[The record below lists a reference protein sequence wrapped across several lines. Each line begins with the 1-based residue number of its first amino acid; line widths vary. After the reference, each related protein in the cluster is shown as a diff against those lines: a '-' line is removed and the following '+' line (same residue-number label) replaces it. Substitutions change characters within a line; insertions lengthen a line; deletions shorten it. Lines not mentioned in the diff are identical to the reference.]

1 MTRRILTLLT
11 ILLVISCGGQSNE
24 PASSAVTETTSSS
37 TLNESDRLN
46 AWFAGRNEERLAYSP
61 MELTT
66 LNRKEQYDQLDQ
78 FSLEA
83 AQEQLAWHAAT
94 IEEMQQEFSYDA
106 LDLEAKTSWD
116 TWIYMFE
123 RNRGIQDFASQVY
136 IFEQMNGTHSLLPTF
151 MINYHKVDTLS
162 DMQAYIARLGQVD
175 RALGQELEKARSNAE
190 RGVRAPMFAYEIVI
204 GEARKII
211 SGEPFDDQVENESA
225 IWADSMVKISAL
237 VEAGEIDN
245 AMAETLTDQVRSAL
259 LESYQ
264 PIYEEII
271 VWLSEDIANT
281 DSEPR
286 GVWAL
291 PQGEAYY
298 NQLLSFYTTTNLSAV
313 EIHQI
318 GLDEVERLMAEMA
331 VVKEEV
337 GFAGEMLEFL
347 DFVSSDEQFYYSNT
361 DEGRQA
367 YLDDT
372 NVYYDF
378 IREKLPEYFGILPK
392 ADLEVK
398 RVEAFRE
405 QDGAPAHYFQSSPDG
420 ETPGIYYVHMSD
432 MNANPSYEMES
443 TAYHEGLPGHH
454 MQIAISLELETVPE
468 FRRQTWYNAYV
479 EGWALY
485 TERLAWEMGAY
496 EDPYSNLGRLSNEIW
511 RGVRLVVDT
520 GMHAMG
526 WTKEEAVNYFAA
538 HSLAPI
544 ESIVAEINRYLVIPG
559 QATSY
564 KIGMLKILEL
574 RERSQK
580 ALGEDF
586 DIREFHNVVLSG
598 GALPLDIL
606 DRRINNYI
614 EAAQASV
621 NKEI

>member
-1 MTRRILTLLT
+1 MKFWAFCFATLL
-11 ILLVISCGGQSNE
+11 LASCNAENPRSAENLS
-24 PASSAVTETTSSS
+24 ASASQ
-37 TLNESDRLN
+37 LNETQRLN
-46 AWFAGRNEERLAYSP
+46 LWFAEKNEERLAFSP

-66 LNRKEQYDQLDQ
+66 LNRKEQYDELDQ

-83 AQEQLAWHAAT
+83 TEAQLAWHAAT
-94 IEEMQQEFSYDA
+94 IEEMEAGFSYEA

-116 TWIYMFE
+116 TWVYMYE
-123 RNRGIQDFASQVY
+123 RNRGLQDFASQFY
-136 IFEQMNGTHSLLPTF
+136 IFEQMNGTHSLFPTI
-151 MINYHKVDTLS
+151 MINYHKVDNLG
-162 DMQAYIARLGQVD
+162 DMQAYIARLAEVD

-190 RGVRAPMFAYEIVI
+190 RGVRAPRFAYEIVI
-204 GEARKII
+204 DEARKII
-211 SGEPFDDQVENESA
+211 SGEPFGGEVENDSA
-225 IWADSMVKISAL
+225 IWADAMTKIAAL
-237 VEAGEIDN
+237 EEVGEID
-245 AMAETLTDQVRSAL
+245 AATAATLTEAVREAL
-259 LESYQ
+259 LENYQ

-271 VWLSEDIANT
+271 AWLTQDIANT
-281 DSEPR
+281 DTEPR
-286 GVWAL
+286 GIWAL
-291 PQGEAYY
+291 PQGTEYY
-298 NQLLSFYTTTNLSAV
+298 NQLLSFFTTTDLTAE

-318 GLDEVERLMAEMA
+318 GLDEVDRLMAEMEA
-331 VVKEEV
+331 VKEEV

-347 DFVSSDEQFYYSNT
+347 DFVSSDPQFYYPNT
-361 DEGRQA
+361 DEGRQD

-372 NVYYDF
+372 NAYYDE

-420 ETPGIYYVHMSD
+420 QTPGVYYVHMSD

-454 MQIAISLELETVPE
+454 MQIAIALELETIPE
-468 FRRQTWYNAYV
+468 FRRQTGYNAFV

-485 TERLAWEMGAY
+485 TEKLAWEMGAY
-496 EDPYSNLGRLSNEIW
+496 QDPYSNLGRLSNEIW

-564 KIGMLKILEL
+564 KIGMLKFMEL
-574 RERSQK
+574 RERARL
-580 ALGEDF
+580 ALGEEF
-586 DIREFHNVVLSG
+586 DIRAFHDVVLSG

-606 DRRINNYI
+606 DRRVDNYNQLVLNG
-614 EAAQASV
+614 EV
-621 NKEI
+621 

>member
-1 MTRRILTLLT
+1 MTRRIFTVLT
-11 ILLVISCGGQSNE
+11 ILLVISCGGQSND
-24 PASSAVTETTSSS
+24 PASTAVTETASTSA
-37 TLNESDRLN
+37 LNESDRLN
-46 AWFAGRNEERLAYSP
+46 AWFADRNEERLAYSP

-94 IEEMQQEFSYDA
+94 IEEMQQAFSYDA
-106 LDLEAKTSWD
+106 LDLEAKSSWD
-116 TWIYMFE
+116 TWIYMHE
-123 RNRGIQDFASQVY
+123 RNRGIQEFASQFY
-136 IFEQMNGTHSLLPTF
+136 LFEQMNGNHSLFPTF

-162 DMQAYIARLGQVD
+162 DMQAYIARLRQVD
-175 RALGQELEKARSNAE
+175 HALGQELEKARSNAE

-204 GEARKII
+204 DEARKII
-211 SGEPFDDQVENESA
+211 SGVPFGDQVENESA
-225 IWADSMVKISAL
+225 VWADSMAKISAL
-237 VEAGEIDN
+237 VEAGEVDT

-259 LESYQ
+259 LEGYQ

-271 VWLSEDIANT
+271 AWLSEDIANT

-298 NQLLSFYTTTNLSAV
+298 NQLLSFYTTTNLSAEEV
-313 EIHQI
+313 HQI
-318 GLDEVERLMAEMA
+318 GLEEVERLMAEMA
-331 VVKEEV
+331 VVKEEA

-347 DFVSSDEQFYYSNT
+347 DLVSSDEKFYYSNT

-372 NVYYDF
+372 NAYYDS

-392 ADLEVK
+392 ADLVVK

-405 QDGAPAHYFQSSPDG
+405 QDGAPAHYNSSSPDG
-420 ETPGIYYVHMSD
+420 ETPGTYYVHMSD

-454 MQIAISLELETVPE
+454 MQIAIALELETIPE
-468 FRRQTWYNAYV
+468 FRRQTFYNAYV

-526 WTKEEAVNYFAA
+526 WTKEEAINYFAA

-574 RERSQK
+574 RERSQE
-580 ALGEDF
+580 ALGENF
-586 DIREFHNVVLSG
+586 DIREFHDVVLSG

-614 EAAQASV
+614 EVAQLQ
-621 NKEI
+621 

>member
-1 MTRRILTLLT
+1 MTYRILTFLS
-11 ILLVISCGGQSNE
+11 ILFIISCGGHNNE
-24 PASSAVTETTSSS
+24 PVTPAVTESLSSAVLSETE
-37 TLNESDRLN
+37 RLN
-46 AWFAGRNEERLAYSP
+46 SWFADRNEERLAFSP
-61 MELTT
+61 LELTT
-66 LNRKEQYDQLDQ
+66 LNRKELYDQLDQ

-83 AQEQLAWHAAT
+83 AQEQLVWHAAT
-94 IEEMQQEFSYDA
+94 IEEMQQMFSYDN

-116 TWIYMFE
+116 TRIYMYE
-123 RNRGIQDFASQVY
+123 RNQGIQEFASQFY
-136 IFEQMNGTHSLLPTF
+136 IFEQMNGNHSLFPTI
-151 MINYHKVDTLS
+151 MINYHKVDSLS
-162 DMQAYIARLGQVD
+162 DMQAYISRLRQVD
-175 RALGQELEKARSNAE
+175 RALGQELEKARRNAE
-190 RGVRAPMFAYEIVI
+190 RGVRAPQFAYEIVI
-204 GEARKII
+204 DEARKII
-211 SGEPFDDQVENESA
+211 SGEPFDDQVENDSA
-225 IWADSMVKISAL
+225 IWSDSMAKIAVL
-237 VEAGEIDN
+237 VEAGEIDG
-245 AMAETLTDQVRSAL
+245 AMAEILTDQVRNAL
-259 LESYQ
+259 LEGYQ

-271 VWLSEDIANT
+271 TWLSQDITNT

-291 PQGEAYY
+291 PQGEDYY
-298 NQLLSFYTTTNLSAV
+298 NQLLSFYTTTNLTAEEV
-313 EIHQI
+313 HQI
-318 GLDEVERLMAEMA
+318 GLDEVDRLMAEME
-331 VVKEEV
+331 VVKGEV
-337 GFAGEMLEFL
+337 GFNGEMLDFL
-347 DFVSSDEQFYYSNT
+347 DVVSTDEQFYYANT
-361 DEGRQA
+361 EEGRQA
-367 YLDDT
+367 YLVDT
-372 NVYYDF
+372 NAYYDT

-392 ADLEVK
+392 AALEVK

-405 QDGAPAHYFQSSPDG
+405 QDGAPAHYNSSSPDG
-420 ETPGIYYVHMSD
+420 ETPGTYYVHMSD

-454 MQIAISLELETVPE
+454 MQIAISLESQTIPE

-485 TERLAWEMGAY
+485 TEKLAWEMGAY

-526 WTKEEAVNYFAA
+526 WTKEEAINYFAA

-564 KIGMLKILEL
+564 KIGMLKIMEL
-574 RERSQK
+574 RERSQE

-586 DIREFHNVVLSG
+586 DIREFHDVVLSG

-614 EAAQASV
+614 EAAQLQ
-621 NKEI
+621 

>member
-11 ILLVISCGGQSNE
+11 ILLVTSCGGQSND
-24 PASSAVTETTSSS
+24 PASSAVTETASSPG
-37 TLNESDRLN
+37 LNESDRLN
-46 AWFAGRNEERLAYSP
+46 TWFADRNEERLAYSP

-83 AQEQLAWHAAT
+83 TQEQLAWHAAT
-94 IEEMQQEFSYDA
+94 IEEMQQEFSYEA

-136 IFEQMNGTHSLLPTF
+136 IFEQMNGTHSLFPTF
-151 MINYHKVDTLS
+151 MINYHKVNTLS
-162 DMQAYIARLGQVD
+162 DMQAYIARLTQVD

-190 RGVRAPMFAYEIVI
+190 RGVRAPRFAYEIVI
-204 GEARKII
+204 DEARKII
-211 SGEPFDDQVENESA
+211 SGEPFDDLLENESA
-225 IWADSMVKISAL
+225 IWSDSKAKISAL
-237 VEAGEIDN
+237 VEAGEIDS
-245 AMAETLTDQVRSAL
+245 AMAESLTDDVRSAL
-259 LESYQ
+259 LEGYQ

-271 VWLSEDIANT
+271 AWLGQDIANS
-281 DSEPR
+281 DPEPR

-298 NQLLSFYTTTNLSAV
+298 NQLLSFYTTTNLSAEEV
-313 EIHQI
+313 HQI
-318 GLDEVERLMAEMA
+318 GLEEVERLMAEMA

-347 DFVSSDEQFYYSNT
+347 DFVSSDEKFYYSNT

-372 NVYYDF
+372 NAYYEF

-526 WTKEEAVNYFAA
+526 WTKEEAINYFAA

-574 RERSQK
+574 RERSQE
-580 ALGEDF
+580 ALGENF
-586 DIREFHNVVLSG
+586 DIREFHDVVLSG

-614 EAAQASV
+614 EAAQAPV
-621 NKEI
+621 NEEI

>member
-11 ILLVISCGGQSNE
+11 ILLVVSCGGQGND
-24 PASSAVTETTSSS
+24 PAPSAVTETASTSA
-37 TLNESDRLN
+37 LNESDRLN
-46 AWFAGRNEERLAYSP
+46 VWFADRNEERLAYSP

-123 RNRGIQDFASQVY
+123 RNNGIQDFASQFY
-136 IFEQMNGTHSLLPTF
+136 LFEQMNGTHSLFPTF

-162 DMQAYIARLGQVD
+162 DMQAYIARLRLVD

-204 GEARKII
+204 DEARKII
-211 SGEPFDDQVENESA
+211 SGVPFGDQVENESA
-225 IWADSMVKISAL
+225 VWADSMAKISAL
-237 VEAGEIDN
+237 VEAGEVDT

-259 LESYQ
+259 LEGYQ

-271 VWLSEDIANT
+271 AWLSEDIANT

-298 NQLLSFYTTTNLSAV
+298 NQLLSFYTTTNLSAEEV
-313 EIHQI
+313 HQI
-318 GLDEVERLMAEMA
+318 GLEEVERLMAEMA

-347 DFVSSDEQFYYSNT
+347 DFVSSDEKFYYSNT

-372 NVYYDF
+372 NAYYDS

-392 ADLEVK
+392 ADLVVK

-405 QDGAPAHYFQSSPDG
+405 QDGAPAHYNSSSPDG
-420 ETPGIYYVHMSD
+420 ETPGTYYVHMSD

-454 MQIAISLELETVPE
+454 MQIAIALELDTVPE
-468 FRRQTWYNAYV
+468 FRRQTFYNAYV

-526 WTKEEAVNYFAA
+526 WTKEEAINYFAA

-574 RERSQK
+574 RERSQE
-580 ALGEDF
+580 ALAEDF
-586 DIREFHNVVLSG
+586 DIREFHDVVLGG

-614 EAAQASV
+614 EAAQPP
-621 NKEI
+621 

>member
-1 MTRRILTLLT
+1 MMRRVLTFLSFLF
-11 ILLVISCGGQSNE
+11 VISCDGQNNE
-24 PASSAVTETTSSS
+24 PASPAITASSSS
-37 TLNESDRLN
+37 TVQSETERLN
-46 AWFAGRNEERLAYSP
+46 AWFTDRNEERLAFSP
-61 MELTT
+61 IELTI

-83 AQEQLAWHAAT
+83 TQEQLTWHVAT
-94 IEEMQQEFSYDA
+94 IEEMQLEFSYDN

-116 TWIYMFE
+116 TWIYMYE
-123 RNRGIQDFASQVY
+123 RNSGIQEFASQFY
-136 IFEQMNGTHSLLPTF
+136 IFEQMNGNHSLFPTI
-151 MINYHKVDTLS
+151 MINYHKVDSLS
-162 DMQAYIARLGQVD
+162 DMQAYIARLRQVD

-190 RGVRAPMFAYEIVI
+190 RGVRAPQFAYEIVI
-204 GEARKII
+204 DEARKII
-211 SGEPFDDQVENESA
+211 GGEPFDDQVENKSA
-225 IWADSMVKISAL
+225 IWSDSMAKIAGL
-237 VEAGEIDN
+237 VEAGEIDST
-245 AMAETLTDQVRSAL
+245 MAEMLTEQVRSAL
-259 LESYQ
+259 LEGYQ

-271 VWLSEDIANT
+271 TWLSQDIVNT

-291 PQGEAYY
+291 PQGEDYY
-298 NQLLSFYTTTNLSAV
+298 NQLLSFYTTTNLSAEEV
-313 EIHQI
+313 HQI
-318 GLDEVERLMAEMA
+318 GLDEVERLMAEME
-331 VVKEEV
+331 VVKGEV
-337 GFAGEMLEFL
+337 GFNGEMLNFL
-347 DFVSSDEQFYYSNT
+347 DFVSTDEQFYYDNT
-361 DEGRQA
+361 EEGRQA
-367 YLDDT
+367 YLEDT
-372 NVYYDF
+372 NAYYDT

-392 ADLEVK
+392 AALEVK

-405 QDGAPAHYFQSSPDG
+405 QDGAPAHYNSSSPDG
-420 ETPGIYYVHMSD
+420 ETPGTYYVHMSD

-454 MQIAISLELETVPE
+454 MQIAIALELETVPE
-468 FRRQTWYNAYV
+468 FRRQTFYNAYV

-564 KIGMLKILEL
+564 KIGMLKIMEL
-574 RERSQK
+574 RERSQE
-580 ALGEDF
+580 ALSEDF
-586 DIREFHNVVLSG
+586 DIREFHDVVLGG

-614 EAAQASV
+614 EAAQLQ
-621 NKEI
+621 

>member
-1 MTRRILTLLT
+1 MTYRILTFLS
-11 ILLVISCGGQSNE
+11 ILFIISCGGHNNE
-24 PASSAVTETTSSS
+24 PVTPAVTESLSSAVLSETE
-37 TLNESDRLN
+37 RLN
-46 AWFAGRNEERLAYSP
+46 SWFADRNEERLAFSP
-61 MELTT
+61 LELTT
-66 LNRKEQYDQLDQ
+66 LNRKELYDQLDQ

-83 AQEQLAWHAAT
+83 AQEQLVWHAAT
-94 IEEMQQEFSYDA
+94 IEEMQQMFSYDN

-116 TWIYMFE
+116 TWIYMYE
-123 RNRGIQDFASQVY
+123 RNQGIQEFASQFY
-136 IFEQMNGTHSLLPTF
+136 IFEQMNGNHSLFPTI
-151 MINYHKVDTLS
+151 MINYHKVDSLS
-162 DMQAYIARLGQVD
+162 DMQAYISRLRQVD
-175 RALGQELEKARSNAE
+175 RALGQELEKARRNAE
-190 RGVRAPMFAYEIVI
+190 RGVRAPQFAYEIVI
-204 GEARKII
+204 DEARKII
-211 SGEPFDDQVENESA
+211 SGEPFDDQVENDSA
-225 IWADSMVKISAL
+225 IWSDSMAKIAVL
-237 VEAGEIDN
+237 VEAGEIDG
-245 AMAETLTDQVRSAL
+245 AMAEILTDQGRNAL
-259 LESYQ
+259 LEGYQ

-271 VWLSEDIANT
+271 TWLSQDITNT

-291 PQGEAYY
+291 PQGEDYY
-298 NQLLSFYTTTNLSAV
+298 NQLLSFYTTTNLTAEEV
-313 EIHQI
+313 HQI
-318 GLDEVERLMAEMA
+318 GLDEVDRLMAEME
-331 VVKEEV
+331 VVKGEV
-337 GFAGEMLEFL
+337 GFNGEMLDFL
-347 DFVSSDEQFYYSNT
+347 DVVSTDEQFYYANT
-361 DEGRQA
+361 EEGRQA
-367 YLDDT
+367 YLVDT
-372 NVYYDF
+372 NAYYDT

-392 ADLEVK
+392 AALEVK

-405 QDGAPAHYFQSSPDG
+405 QDGAPAHYNSSSPDG
-420 ETPGIYYVHMSD
+420 ETPGTYYVHMSD

-454 MQIAISLELETVPE
+454 MQIAISLESQTIPE

-485 TERLAWEMGAY
+485 TEKLAWEMGAY

-526 WTKEEAVNYFAA
+526 WTKEEAINYFAA

-564 KIGMLKILEL
+564 KIGMLKIMEL
-574 RERSQK
+574 RERSQE

-586 DIREFHNVVLSG
+586 DIREFHDVVLSG

-614 EAAQASV
+614 EAAQLQ
-621 NKEI
+621 

>member
-1 MTRRILTLLT
+1 MTYRILTFLS
-11 ILLVISCGGQSNE
+11 ILFIISCGGHNNE
-24 PASSAVTETTSSS
+24 PVTPAVTESLSSAVLSETE
-37 TLNESDRLN
+37 RLN
-46 AWFAGRNEERLAYSP
+46 SWFADRNEERLAFSP
-61 MELTT
+61 LELTT
-66 LNRKEQYDQLDQ
+66 LNRKELYDQLDQ

-83 AQEQLAWHAAT
+83 AQEQLVWHAAT
-94 IEEMQQEFSYDA
+94 IEEMQQMFSYDN

-116 TWIYMFE
+116 TWIYMYE
-123 RNRGIQDFASQVY
+123 RNQGIQEFASQFY
-136 IFEQMNGTHSLLPTF
+136 IFEQMNGNHSLFPTI
-151 MINYHKVDTLS
+151 MINYHKVDSLS
-162 DMQAYIARLGQVD
+162 DMQAYISRLRQVD
-175 RALGQELEKARSNAE
+175 RALGQELEKARRNAE
-190 RGVRAPMFAYEIVI
+190 RGVRAPQFAYEIVI
-204 GEARKII
+204 DEARKII
-211 SGEPFDDQVENESA
+211 SGEPFDDQVENDSA
-225 IWADSMVKISAL
+225 IWSDSMAKIAVL
-237 VEAGEIDN
+237 VEAGEIDG
-245 AMAETLTDQVRSAL
+245 AMAEILTDQVRNAL
-259 LESYQ
+259 LEGYQ

-271 VWLSEDIANT
+271 TWLSQDITNT

-291 PQGEAYY
+291 PQGEDYY
-298 NQLLSFYTTTNLSAV
+298 NQLLSFYTTTNLTAEEV
-313 EIHQI
+313 HQI
-318 GLDEVERLMAEMA
+318 GLDEVDRLMAEME
-331 VVKEEV
+331 VVKGEV
-337 GFAGEMLEFL
+337 GFNGEMLDFL
-347 DFVSSDEQFYYSNT
+347 DVVSTDEQFYYANT
-361 DEGRQA
+361 EEGRQA
-367 YLDDT
+367 YLVDT
-372 NVYYDF
+372 NAYYDT

-392 ADLEVK
+392 AALEVK

-405 QDGAPAHYFQSSPDG
+405 QDGAPAHYNSSSPDG
-420 ETPGIYYVHMSD
+420 ETPGTYYVHMSD

-454 MQIAISLELETVPE
+454 MQIAISLESQTIPE

-485 TERLAWEMGAY
+485 TEKLAWEMGAY

-526 WTKEEAVNYFAA
+526 WTKEEAINYFAA

-564 KIGMLKILEL
+564 KIGMLKIMEL
-574 RERSQK
+574 RERSQE

-586 DIREFHNVVLSG
+586 DIREFHDVVLSG

-614 EAAQASV
+614 EAAQLQ
-621 NKEI
+621 